1 MGCAQPHPFHWEDL
15 RARPR
20 EEVLSLPGV
29 TALPEGAAYQVGFLN
44 ALYLVDPQEE
54 RIEETSPWPRRPL
67 SKEFQ
72 ILLIRYLLAPHGGK
86 LTGELVS
93 EKDFPGGSTFF
104 QGPHA
109 MPVDPVVR
117 RYGAAAQAFVA
128 RGLELGAEQMAL
140 GDVSLTFYPFP
151 LIPVTYVLWEGD
163 EEFPPSVTCLFDR
176 SVSKWFEFDMIFT
189 LVRVLTERIVEA
201 GAAGATTDPRHT
213 GGAKQSQ
220 REHS

>member
-20 EEVLSLPGV
+20 DEVLSLPGV
-29 TALPEGAAYQVGFLN
+29 KALSEGAVYEVGFLN
-44 ALYLVDPQEE
+44 ALYLVDAQAERVEE
-54 RIEETSPWPRRPL
+54 ASPWPSRPL

-72 ILLIRYLLAPHGGK
+72 ILLIRYLLAPHGGN

-109 MPVDPVVR
+109 MPVEQIIR
-117 RYGAAAQAFVA
+117 CYGSAAQAFVS
-128 RGLELGAEQMAL
+128 RGRELGAELTEL
-140 GDVSLTFYPFP
+140 GDAALTFYPFP

-176 SVSKWFEFDMIFT
+176 SISKWFEFDMIFT
-189 LVRVLTERIVEA
+189 LVLVLTERIVEA
-201 GAAGATTDPRHT
+201 GAAGRDN
-213 GGAKQSQ
+213 
-220 REHS
+220 